1 MDMMNNNELKS
12 FFAKEAQPLQGDKWF
27 SRKVI
32 NRLPEKKNRKAQG
45 VMLVTFLLA
54 FLIGGV
60 LYLSIFDSL
69 FETAITLHTILIY
82 ITFITVTG
90 IMFYQMVKFADQ

>member
-1 MDMMNNNELKS
+1 MMNNNELKS

-45 VMLVTFLLA
+45 VMLVTFL
-54 FLIGGV
+54 IGGV

>member
-1 MDMMNNNELKS
+1 
-12 FFAKEAQPLQGDKWF
+12 
-27 SRKVI
+27 
-32 NRLPEKKNRKAQG
+32 
-45 VMLVTFLLA
+45 MLVTFLLA

>member
-1 MDMMNNNELKS
+1 MDMMNNDELKS
-12 FFAKEAQPLQGDKWF
+12 FFTKEAQPLLGDEWF

-32 NRLPEKKNRKAQG
+32 NRLPEKKKRKTQC

-54 FLIGGV
+54 FLTGSI
-60 LYLSIFDSL
+60 LCLSIFDSL

-90 IMFYQMVKFADQ
+90 IMLYQVVKFTDQ